1 MLKFSFFAANY
12 TSRNM
17 WALGLNIKYQK
28 CLHTLPFMP
37 FCLQLIW
44 RLMTTQLSS
53 CLIACLTRNLKV
65 VSWNSDLTTVSC
77 PWLRERS
84 LFMRE
89 GGGGGGKRRD
99 EWKFENF
106 HFFRIPPPKYL
117 KKISDPPPPLLQ
129 VTKCIIYAWKLSL
142 IACEYCY

>member
-65 VSWNSDLTTVSC
+65 VSWNSDLTTVSS

-84 LFMRE
+84 LFMR
-89 GGGGGGKRRD
+89 GGGGERGD
-99 EWKFENF
+99 EWKFEK
-106 HFFRIPPPKYL
+106 FFGIPPQISK
-117 KKISDPPPPLLQ
+117 KKIGSPPPPPPSDKMYHICLKTLIDCMWILLL
-129 VTKCIIYAWKLSL
+129 KY
-142 IACEYCY
+142 